1 MKQKQSFEIKQL
13 RHRLYALIACE
24 ESQAECKAFR
34 DLGWIAYSCDIQP
47 CRPTGN
53 PDWHIQG
60 DVTPYLQGE
69 HQFRTQ
75 SGKLKKVPRWDLIIA
90 HPPCTYICRV
100 SSVQLHRDP
109 DYCIWF
115 NGKPK
120 WINRDR
126 FMKMADAVDFFY
138 QCLEAKAMYVAV
150 ENPQPMALAEL
161 PQPSCYVEP
170 YWFGHKYS
178 KKTLYWLRN
187 LPPIIA
193 GAQKPNPK
201 CYVHCSRGKYR
212 SRTFT
217 GVAQALA
224 EQWTDYIV
232 QDTLKI
238 QNSKDNERD

>member
-1 MKQKQSFEIKQL
+1 MRQKQSFEIKQL

-24 ESQAECKAFR
+24 ESQAECQAFR
-34 DLGWIAYSCDIQP
+34 AMGWIAYSCDIQP

-60 DVTPYLQGE
+60 DVTPYLHGV

-90 HPPCTYICRV
+90 HPPCTYICKV
-100 SSVQLHRDP
+100 SSVQLHREP
-109 DYCIWF
+109 DYYLSF
-115 NGKPK
+115 DNKQMLV
-120 WINRDR
+120 NRER
-126 FMKMADAVDFFY
+126 YKKMVDAVDFFH
-138 QCLEAKAMYVAV
+138 QCLEAKARYVAV
-150 ENPQPMALAEL
+150 ENPQPMALAGL

-170 YWFGHKYS
+170 FWFGHKYS

-187 LPPIIA
+187 LPPIVA

-238 QNSKDNERD
+238 QNSKSEQ

>member
-1 MKQKQSFEIKQL
+1 
-13 RHRLYALIACE
+13 
-24 ESQAECKAFR
+24 
-34 DLGWIAYSCDIQP
+34 
-47 CRPTGN
+47 
-53 PDWHIQG
+53 
-60 DVTPYLQGE
+60 
-69 HQFRTQ
+69 
-75 SGKLKKVPRWDLIIA
+75 
-90 HPPCTYICRV
+90 
-100 SSVQLHRDP
+100 
-109 DYCIWF
+109 
-115 NGKPK
+115 
-120 WINRDR
+120 
-126 FMKMADAVDFFY
+126 MKMADAVDFFY

-170 YWFGHKYS
+170 YWFGNKYS

-187 LPPIIA
+187 LPPIVA

>member
-24 ESQAECKAFR
+24 ESQAECQAFR
-34 DLGWIAYSCDIQP
+34 ALGWIAYSCDIQA
-47 CRPTGN
+47 CRPTAN

-69 HQFRTQ
+69 LQFKTQ

-90 HPPCTYICRV
+90 HPPCTYICKV

-109 DYCIWF
+109 DLCLSFHGKQKWV
-115 NGKPK
+115 NGE
-120 WINRDR
+120 R
-126 FMKMADAVDFFY
+126 FAKMTDAISFFH
-138 QCLEAKAMYVAV
+138 QCLEAKARYVAV

-170 YWFGHKYS
+170 FWFGHKYS

-187 LPPIIA
+187 LPPIVA

-201 CYVHCSRGKYR
+201 CYVRCSRGKYR
-212 SRTFT
+212 SRTFE
-217 GVAQALA
+217 GVARALA
-224 EQWTDYIV
+224 TQWTDYIV
-232 QDTLKI
+232 QDTLKL

>member
-24 ESQAECKAFR
+24 ESQAECQAFR
-34 DLGWIAYSCDIQP
+34 AMGWIAYSCDIQA
-47 CRPTGN
+47 CRPTAN

-60 DVTPYLQGE
+60 DVTPFLQGE

-90 HPPCTYICRV
+90 HPPCTYICKV
-100 SSVQLHRDP
+100 SSVQLHRNP
-109 DYCIWF
+109 DF
-115 NGKPK
+115 ALSFHGKQMFV
-120 WINRDR
+120 NRER
-126 FMKMADAVDFFY
+126 FAKMTDAISFFH
-138 QCLEAKAMYVAV
+138 QCLEAKARYVAV

-170 YWFGHKYS
+170 FWFGHKYS

-187 LPPIIA
+187 LPPIVA

-232 QDTLKI
+232 QDTLKL